1 MFWQWLTNLKTIITA
16 LLRLESMMG
25 AVSEALAG
33 VSDQLAKAKTEI
45 VGRITDLETQ
55 LANGGP
61 LSPEDQA
68 AIDAVKSAAQA
79 LDDVIPDA
87 PVEPTEPPSDDN
99 A

>member
-1 MFWQWLTNLKTIITA
+1 MFWQWLTNLKIIITA

-45 VGRITDLETQ
+45 VTKISDLETQ
-55 LANGGP
+55 LANSGN

-68 AIDAVKSAAQA
+68 AIDAVKAAAQA
-79 LDDVIPDA
+79 LDDVVPDA
-87 PVEPTEPPSDDN
+87 PSGDN
-99 A
+99 V